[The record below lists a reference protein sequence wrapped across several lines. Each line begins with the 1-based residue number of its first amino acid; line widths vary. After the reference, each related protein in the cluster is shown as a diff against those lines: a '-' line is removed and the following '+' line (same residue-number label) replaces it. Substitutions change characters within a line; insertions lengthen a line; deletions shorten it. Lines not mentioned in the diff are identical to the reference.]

1 MSANRIDPTP
11 VRISTNV
18 SVSRQT
24 PKTDFGDRVNAGL
37 NNAAGAVGSGLS
49 AIAPLVPGGP
59 ILSAAVSSMGNVTN
73 GGASAGQT
81 VNAQYSTGA
90 MGVTSLGG
98 SSSPINTTV
107 AVGEPNPAGTGMG
120 AGIGGVGTG
129 AAANLPISQ
138 AGVGLAGTSSI
149 QDMAAQQARLLNV
162 QIAMQNES
170 QVFSTV
176 SNVLKVRHDTVK
188 NTIQNVH

>member
-18 SVSRQT
+18 SIERQT

-49 AIAPLVPGGP
+49 TLAPLGGP
-59 ILSAAVSSMGNVTN
+59 ILSAAVSSMGSITN
-73 GGASAGQT
+73 GGSAGQT
-81 VNAQYSTGA
+81 VTAQYSTGA
-90 MGVTSLGG
+90 AGITTVGG
-98 SSSPINTTV
+98 ANPINTTV
-107 AVGEPNPAGTGMG
+107 GMPTTGGGTGV
-120 AGIGGVGTG
+120 GIGGVGTG
-129 AAANLPISQ
+129 ASADLPISQ
-138 AGVGLAGTSSI
+138 TGVGAVGMNSM

-176 SNVLKVRHDTVK
+176 SNVLKMRYDTVK

>member
-18 SVSRQT
+18 SIERQT
-24 PKTDFGDRVNAGL
+24 PKTDFGDRVKAGL
-37 NNAAGAVGSGLS
+37 NNAAGAVGNGLS
-49 AIAPLVPGGP
+49 TLAPLVPGGGP
-59 ILSAAVSSMGNVTN
+59 ILSAAVSSMGSVT
-73 GGASAGQT
+73 GGGSAGQT
-81 VNAQYSTGA
+81 VSAQYSTGTA
-90 MGVTSLGG
+90 GITTVGG
-98 SSSPINTTV
+98 ANPINTTV
-107 AVGEPNPAGTGMG
+107 GMPTTGGGAGTGI
-120 AGIGGVGTG
+120 GIGGVGTG
-129 AAANLPISQ
+129 ASADLPISQ
-138 AGVGLAGTSSI
+138 TGVGAVGMNSM

-176 SNVLKVRHDTVK
+176 SNVLKMRYDTVK

>member
-1 MSANRIDPTP
+1 M
-11 VRISTNV
+11 STNV
-18 SVSRQT
+18 SIERQT

-49 AIAPLVPGGP
+49 TLAPLVPGGP
-59 ILSAAVSSMGNVTN
+59 ILSAAVSSMGSVTN
-73 GGASAGQT
+73 GGSAGQT
-81 VNAQYSTGA
+81 VSAQYSTGTA
-90 MGVTSLGG
+90 GITTLGG
-98 SSSPINTTV
+98 SNPINTTV
-107 AVGEPNPAGTGMG
+107 GMPTTGG
-120 AGIGGVGTG
+120 GGSGVGIGGVGTG
-129 AAANLPISQ
+129 ASADLPISQ
-138 AGVGLAGTSSI
+138 TGVGAVGMNSM

-176 SNVLKVRHDTVK
+176 SNVLKMRYDTVK

>member
-18 SVSRQT
+18 SIQRQT

-37 NNAAGAVGSGLS
+37 NNAANAVGSGLS
-49 AIAPLVPGGP
+49 TLAPLVPGGP
-59 ILSAAVSSMGNVTN
+59 ILSAAVSSMGSVTN
-73 GGASAGQT
+73 GGSAGQT
-81 VNAQYSTGA
+81 VSAQYSTGTA
-90 MGVTSLGG
+90 G
-98 SSSPINTTV
+98 ITTV
-107 AVGEPNPAGTGMG
+107 GGANPISTTVGMPTTGGAGGGTV
-120 AGIGGVGTG
+120 GIGGVGTG
-129 AAANLPISQ
+129 ASADLPISQ
-138 AGVGLAGTSSI
+138 TGVGAVGMNSM

-176 SNVLKVRHDTVK
+176 SNVLKMRYDTVK